1 MSSIWVDA
9 DACPNGI
16 KTILYKAADR
26 HAVKLTLVANH
37 RISYPPSRFISSVLV
52 EQGFDVA
59 DDYLVKQLSKGDLIV
74 TSDIPLAADALEKG
88 AQVVTPRGEEFTTQ
102 NIRERLN
109 MRDFMDTMRSS
120 GVHTGGPSAISNA
133 DKHSFGRVLDIWLNR
148 RKNHNEK

>member
-120 GVHTGGPSAISNA
+120 GIHTGGPSAISNA

>member
-133 DKHSFGRVLDIWLNR
+133 DKHSFGRVLDIWLNH
-148 RKNHNEK
+148 RKNHDEK